1 MIGGLLNSYDIIVIG
16 AGAIGLAIAR
26 RLAGLGAVLV
36 VEKGA
41 TGRKASW
48 AAAGMLTPHSEA
60 SSPDAFFR
68 FGARSLCG
76 YRSFVDELRDETGV
90 DMEYRDNGLLLL
102 ASDADTLDSIRLRQ
116 EWQAREGFDTVLL
129 SPEEVRRM
137 EPALTLELSGALF
150 CPSDHHVRPR
160 LLIDALSASCVL
172 RGVEIVEGTGV
183 DEIVQNGGRVQ
194 GVLAGGRT
202 LSAPV
207 VIVAAGAWASGIRGM
222 DPAIEMCPRKGQ
234 MLALAAPENLFD
246 HVVRWGH
253 RYFVPRTGGELIV
266 GSTDEDS
273 GFEAGVTAEGIDGLL
288 AAAERMSARASA
300 CRVIETWSGLRP
312 ATRDRLPAIGPTAL
326 GGLLYALGH
335 YRNGILFAPLTAE
348 VVADLVEGRESNATE
363 EAFSPLRF
371 PQNRER

>member
-1 MIGGLLNSYDIIVIG
+1 
-16 AGAIGLAIAR
+16 
-26 RLAGLGAVLV
+26 
-36 VEKGA
+36 
-41 TGRKASW
+41 
-48 AAAGMLTPHSEA
+48 MLTPHSEA

-253 RYFVPRTGGELIV
+253 RYVCAPHGWGTDSRINRRRLRVRGRCYCRGHRRVVGRCRADVGESKCLSGDRNLERAETGDTRQTAGHRTNGPRRAFLRPRTL
-266 GSTDEDS
+266 SQRDS
-273 GFEAGVTAEGIDGLL
+273 
-288 AAAERMSARASA
+288 
-300 CRVIETWSGLRP
+300 LRTP
-312 ATRDRLPAIGPTAL
+312 HG
-326 GGLLYALGH
+326 
-335 YRNGILFAPLTAE
+335 
-348 VVADLVEGRESNATE
+348 
-363 EAFSPLRF
+363 
-371 PQNRER
+371 